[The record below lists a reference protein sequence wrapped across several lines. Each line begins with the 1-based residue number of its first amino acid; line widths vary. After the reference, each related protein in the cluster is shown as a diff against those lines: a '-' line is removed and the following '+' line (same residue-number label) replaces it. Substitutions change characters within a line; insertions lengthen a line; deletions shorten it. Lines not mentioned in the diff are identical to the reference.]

1 VAYQNVAGQ
10 YEGTHTFLEW
20 CKKRR
25 IDIVFIGEAWVD
37 KKGTGTQSHPSYT
50 LGSKVEKGKRTMVYW
65 RKKLDGTVKVIK
77 EDKRLALVEVWGHK
91 LGGIYAD
98 GKLSGGA
105 WKAWLESLN
114 EADCLVGDWNAHN
127 QAWDPLNEDDTRGK
141 DMEEWMVE
149 KGFEIGGEYNG
160 PTWERIVNGRKQQ
173 SRIDLFISRGPKN
186 WQKVKSD
193 KFLSDHWA
201 IMAEIDWN
209 GKLEEVVREK
219 IDWDILGGELEMA
232 EEDEEKGDFHW
243 YDELEGNSPY
253 KKLKLLRQPCCSTMR
268 ITEKSKR
275 WWDEE
280 LSEQLKITRDARRGK
295 GSNRSLDQAA
305 RIKRWKVEKDKM
317 RTLVREKKKEC
328 W

>member
-10 YEGTHTFLEW
+10 CEGTYTFLEW

-25 IDIVFIGEAWVD
+25 IDIVFVGEVWVD

-50 LGSKVEKGKRTMVYW
+50 LESKVEKRKRTMVYW
-65 RKKLDGTVKVIK
+65 RKKMDGAVKVII

-91 LGGIYAD
+91 LGGIYVD
-98 GKLSGGA
+98 RKLSGGK
-105 WKAWLESLN
+105 WTEWLESLN

-127 QAWDPLNEDDTRGK
+127 QAWDPLNENDTRGK

-149 KGFEIGGEYNG
+149 KGFEIGGEYDG
-160 PTWERIVNGRKQQ
+160 PTWERIVNGRRQQ
-173 SRIDLFISRGPKN
+173 SRIDLFISKGPKN

-219 IDWDILGGELEMA
+219 IDWDILRVELEMA
-232 EEDEEKGDFHW
+232 KEDEEKGDFHW
-243 YDELEGNSPY
+243 YDKLEGSTPSE
-253 KKLKLLRQPCCSTMR
+253 KLKLLRQACYSTMR
-268 ITEKSKR
+268 ITEKSKT
-275 WWDEE
+275 W
-280 LSEQLKITRDARRGK
+280 
-295 GSNRSLDQAA
+295 
-305 RIKRWKVEKDKM
+305 
-317 RTLVREKKKEC
+317 
-328 W
+328 